1 MFPNSEIFALFPDN
15 TVSTYGGF
23 IHFKN
28 SKIEP
33 IECSDSDLKVLLV
46 NTNVP
51 RSTKSMVQ
59 AVNKMYQNYPE
70 VVGPTLDAINGVSEK
85 SLEIL
90 RSNDTKNEH
99 EIISYLVDYNQKL
112 LEALGVSHPALEDV
126 IKISKEFG
134 LSAKLTGA
142 GGGGFALIVLPPSI
156 HEKTIIEI
164 NERLVKKN
172 FKCYQTCLGVEGVR
186 VHIENS
192 DVVCISQ

>member
-85 SLEIL
+85 SLEKCSKRYL
-90 RSNDTKNEH
+90 DKYSDRNQ
-99 EIISYLVDYNQKL
+99 EIYSKKYL
-112 LEALGVSHPALEDV
+112 
-126 IKISKEFG
+126 
-134 LSAKLTGA
+134 
-142 GGGGFALIVLPPSI
+142 
-156 HEKTIIEI
+156 
-164 NERLVKKN
+164 
-172 FKCYQTCLGVEGVR
+172 
-186 VHIENS
+186 EN
-192 DVVCISQ
+192 